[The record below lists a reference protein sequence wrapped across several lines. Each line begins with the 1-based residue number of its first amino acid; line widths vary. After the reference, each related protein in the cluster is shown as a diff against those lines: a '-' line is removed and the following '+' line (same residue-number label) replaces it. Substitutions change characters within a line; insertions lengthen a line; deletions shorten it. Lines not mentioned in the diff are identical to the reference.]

1 MLPSLMQPH
10 RIDSSTR
17 IQRGAVVI
25 DTLRFTT
32 TAAQALHAGADSIQ
46 VAQEID
52 AAVQLGKQI
61 GSNARLCGERHCK
74 PIPGFHLGN
83 SPLEYTAA
91 AVAGAK
97 LVFSTTNGTRAVQA
111 VADFDTCFL
120 GSLVNRHAI
129 SQAIAA
135 SNIDRWS
142 IVCAGT
148 DGQVAG
154 EDLLAAGAIVD
165 SLMQLSPVELSPVEL
180 SPVELVGDS
189 VMIALSLWQANK
201 HSAASGLASLLEKYS
216 GGFNLVQAGYRA
228 DIQFAAKLDSLDV
241 VPSRLGDCFRIVTT
255 DG

>member
-1 MLPSLMQPH
+1 MQPQ
-10 RIDSSTR
+10 RIDSNTL

-32 TAAQALHAGADSIQ
+32 TAAQALHAGAESIQ

-74 PIPGFHLGN
+74 PIPGFHFGN

-91 AVAGAK
+91 AVAVAGAK
-97 LVFSTTNGTRAVQA
+97 LVFSTTNGTRAVEA
-111 VADFDTCFL
+111 VADFDNCFL
-120 GSLVNRHAI
+120 GSLVNRRAI

-135 SNIDRWS
+135 SNIDHWS
-142 IVCAGT
+142 IICAGT

-165 SLMQLSPVELSPVEL
+165 SLMQVTPTELTPI
-180 SPVELVGDS
+180 ELVGDS

-201 HSAASGLASLLEKYS
+201 HSATSGLASLLEKYS

-241 VPSRLGDCFRIVTT
+241 VPRRFGDCFKVATAAS
-255 DG
+255 